1 MLAATGCAGGNE
13 TQARAAGG
21 QAAAAGEPRQETGQE
36 MRPPSPSPPPPRDI
50 DCDQVKCVSLT
61 FDDGPG
67 EHTGRLLDTLKAAG
81 VRATFFMLGQMVR
94 EHPDLVR
101 RMVLEGHEVA
111 NHTWS
116 HRDLTGLSAA
126 GVRSQIERTQEAVKD
141 VTGVE
146 PALMRPPYGATDE
159 KVARAVGMPQI
170 LWSVDTMDWRHR
182 SLVRNT
188 EVGIQEP
195 VHGDIVLYH
204 DIHKPTVDSIP
215 KVIEGLKERGFTLV
229 TVTEMFQGEK
239 LTPGETY
246 TGRIEEAA
254 QVAADP
260 PPSGSPAGPPAR

>member
-1 MLAATGCAGGNE
+1 MLSVGACAGGE
-13 TQARAAGG
+13 EKRARTAADRG
-21 QAAAAGEPRQETGQE
+21 AASGDPRHGT
-36 MRPPSPSPPPPRDI
+36 RPSPSPSPSPPPPRNI
-50 DCDQVKCVSLT
+50 DCDRVECVSLT

-81 VRATFFMLGQMVR
+81 VRATFFMLGTMVQ

-116 HRDLTGLSAA
+116 HKDLTTLSDA
-126 GVRSQIERTQEAVKD
+126 GVRSQIERTQQAVKAAA
-141 VTGVE
+141 GVE
-146 PALMRPPYGATDE
+146 PTLMRPPYGATDDQ
-159 KVARAVGMPQI
+159 VGRAVGMPQI

-182 SLVRNT
+182 SVARNT
-188 EVGIQEP
+188 KLGTTKP

-215 KVIEGLKERGFTLV
+215 TVIDGLKKRGFTLV

-239 LTPGETY
+239 LVPGETY
-246 TGRIEEAA
+246 NAREEEAE
-254 QVAADP
+254 QVT
-260 PPSGSPAGPPAR
+260 G